1 MAMADDLIYDVGL
14 HDGGDTGHY
23 LRCGFRVLAIDA
35 NPVMMELAKK
45 NYSEAL
51 LSGRLT
57 LLNKAIFDKAEN
69 RTLRSLILRS
79 PSRRIYDP
87 LGGCARKLIRLFLL
101 RSYRP
106 KLVTAGIGKAAY
118 RGGA

>member
-35 NPVMMELAKK
+35 NPVMVELAKK
-45 NYSEAL
+45 NYSEAVRSANVAQQGHL
-51 LSGRLT
+51 RQ
-57 LLNKAIFDKAEN
+57 EN
-69 RTLRSLILRS
+69 RTLRRLILRS

-101 RSYRP
+101 SCLAQPGPSMRR
-106 KLVTAGIGKAAY
+106 AIGLG
-118 RGGA
+118 RLFRT

>member
-35 NPVMMELAKK
+35 NRVMVELAKK

-57 LLNKAIFDKAEN
+57 LLNKAIFDNAESHSFGQ
-69 RTLRSLILRS
+69 RS
-79 PSRRIYDP
+79 
-87 LGGCARKLIRLFLL
+87 FE
-101 RSYRP
+101 
-106 KLVTAGIGKAAY
+106 VVFV
-118 RGGA
+118 